1 LCAHELQ
8 APPRVLACLEHPQPR
23 VCGHPL
29 WARQPGLPG
38 WQVLRYA
45 EAEGHDLEGVAT

>member
-1 LCAHELQ
+1 VRRGEGTIWNAWEPSARGVWVCEV
-8 APPRVLACLEHPQPR
+8 VLGR
-23 VCGHPL
+23 
-29 WARQPGLPG
+29 RQPGLPG